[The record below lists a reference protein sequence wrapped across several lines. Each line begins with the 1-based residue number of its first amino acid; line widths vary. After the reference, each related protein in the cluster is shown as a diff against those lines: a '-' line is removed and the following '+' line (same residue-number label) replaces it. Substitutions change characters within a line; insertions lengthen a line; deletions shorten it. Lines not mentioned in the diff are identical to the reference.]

1 MKRDMMKIAGES
13 WKGVPERYQPGLEDF
28 EALKEMIFQG
38 GEGLE
43 ALWNAFGI
51 LFRYGF
57 QLGRRY
63 EKRNGRKLPVQAAKG
78 YRQKVTEQIGGMT
91 ERQAELVYHF
101 MVGLSGVEY
110 GQMDTVEARRQ
121 AAKVQTIRELDSL
134 QTETASEAAAAFVHR
149 LAEKEQGQV

>member
-13 WKGVPERYQPGLEDF
+13 WKGVPERYQPGHEDF

-38 GEGLE
+38 GEGSE
-43 ALWNAFGI
+43 DLWNAFEI

-78 YRQKVTEQIGGMT
+78 YRQKVTE
-91 ERQAELVYHF
+91 RQAELVYHF
-101 MVGLSGVEY
+101 MVGLSGAEY

-149 LAEKEQGQV
+149 LAAKEQGQV